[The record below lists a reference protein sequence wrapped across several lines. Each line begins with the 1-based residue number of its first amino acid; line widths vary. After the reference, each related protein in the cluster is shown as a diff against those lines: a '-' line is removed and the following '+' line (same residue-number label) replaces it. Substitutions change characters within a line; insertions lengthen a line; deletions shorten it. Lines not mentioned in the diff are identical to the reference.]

1 MKKLL
6 SFIIFCTLLLAA
18 VSLSA
23 QIEFVLTINQAT
35 TNQIGGILTAT
46 NHGSQTFEYT
56 FGGDPWCAIGVD
68 GIIHSWGQWTIIV
81 PVSIAPGA
89 TITRP
94 IHWMD
99 DYSSEL
105 TVGIHTL
112 QAYIDWGQEY
122 GIQAVGTPVEMPIGF
137 DNPQPID
144 WNLLV
149 DSADPNGINMRMA
162 VTNTGSS
169 NWHYNFIYSPFL
181 HYSIDGNIIQH
192 SVVQDPTDL
201 ILEANE
207 TRYFTLIY
215 DGQLSP
221 GEHTIQPYLRVQGWQ
236 PLIPVGEAV
245 NFVVNDV
252 YAQDVGSGEER
263 ARVPL
268 DFYWRNSLY
277 ECIYS
282 NEDLGGIAGEMTAL
296 AFYNDFPVNA
306 TFGNQNIKLFVQ
318 STTREDLSEGWIPG
332 TDMIL
337 AYDGTAV
344 FDPGQ
349 NQIRIDFTEPI
360 TLHSGRNLAIM
371 VERVWTLSYQMQAVP
386 FMAQFSPVGMAR
398 RHYSDVS
405 DLDGFAPP
413 TASDSQLF
421 NYSPRITIF
430 YIPAPVANDDP
441 YAPSHQPLM
450 LRNYPNPFNPETRI
464 SFQLAEQNS
473 LSLDIYNH
481 RGQKVRGLLN
491 DSLPAGE
498 HSLIWDGKDDA
509 GESQASGIYYLKL
522 ITGGRTALKKMM
534 LLK

>member
-1 MKKLL
+1 MFRLL
-6 SFIIFCTLLLAA
+6 VFILLLTAA
-18 VSLSA
+18 TSLCA
-23 QIEFVLTINQAT
+23 QLEFTLIINQAT
-35 TNQIGGILTAT
+35 TWQINGILSVT
-46 NHGSQTFEYT
+46 NHSNQTFEYT

-68 GIIHSWGQWTIIV
+68 GIVHSWGQWTIIV

-94 IHWMD
+94 ISWMD
-99 DYSSEL
+99 DYSDDLSI
-105 TVGIHTL
+105 GIHTL
-112 QAYIDWGQEY
+112 QAYVDWDGEY
-122 GIQAVGTPVEMPIGF
+122 GIQAVGLPVEMPIGF
-137 DNPQPID
+137 DAPQPIN

-169 NWHYNFIYSPFL
+169 NWHFNFIYSPFL

-201 ILEANE
+201 ILEANA
-207 TRYFTLIY
+207 TRYFALRY

-282 NEDLGGIAGEMTAL
+282 NEDLGGISGEITAL

-337 AYDGTAV
+337 AYDGAAV

-371 VERVWTLSYQMQAVP
+371 VERVWTLSYQMMAVP
-386 FMAQFSPVGMAR
+386 FMAQFCPAGMAR
-398 RHYSDVS
+398 RYYSDVT

-413 TASDSQLF
+413 MASDSQLF
-421 NYSPRITIF
+421 NYSPKITVF

-441 YAPSHQPLM
+441 ETPTAQAVN
-450 LRNYPNPFNPETRI
+450 LRNYPNPFNPETTI
-464 SFQLAEQNS
+464 SFSVDKPAETAVC
-473 LSLDIYNH
+473 IYNS
-481 RGQKVRGLLN
+481 RGQLVRNLHNGF
-491 DSLPAGE
+491 LPTGDK
-498 HSLIWDGKDDA
+498 SFVWDGRDDS
-509 GESQASGIYYLKL
+509 GQPQPSGIYYLKL
-522 ITGGRTALKKMM
+522 VIGGRSSLKKML